1 MQHLADDPNHLIERN
16 VFNENNEAS
25 LIGRAPMLLS
35 TRLSSYTVGGGDQT
49 DGVDVVA
56 RDEIEMRLVEHKHV
70 VETFSVAATIADK
83 WFPNDDEPDHRAS
96 VSALF
101 GQCGRT
107 RLQHH
112 PFSPVNLTP

>member
-16 VFNENNEAS
+16 GFNENNEAS

-56 RDEIEMRLVEHKHV
+56 RDEIEMLLVEHKHV
-70 VETFSVAATIADK
+70 VETFSA
-83 WFPNDDEPDHRAS
+83 
-96 VSALF
+96 
-101 GQCGRT
+101 
-107 RLQHH
+107 
-112 PFSPVNLTP
+112 

>member
-1 MQHLADDPNHLIERN
+1 
-16 VFNENNEAS
+16 
-25 LIGRAPMLLS
+25 MLLS

-70 VETFSVAATIADK
+70 VETFSAAVTIADK
-83 WFPNDDEPDHRAS
+83 WFPNDDEPVHRAS

-107 RLQHH
+107 RLQRH
-112 PFSPVNLTP
+112 PFSPVSLTP